1 MRSPVVF
8 VEGDEMMAEFSMEA
22 ERRAALLEKANA
34 LPRSPGV
41 YLMKDKADRV
51 IYVGKSRSLKNR
63 VSQYFQQGEKQ
74 VKTARMVSRVASFEY
89 ILTDTEMEALTLENS
104 LIKQYAP
111 KYNIRLKDAKAY
123 PYIKVTLDE
132 AYPRLI
138 MTRRRSNDKARY
150 FGPYSGTA
158 TVFSVIGTLQ
168 KTLGLPSCKRVFP
181 RDIGR
186 DRPCIYYQM
195 GQCAGLCTGEISR
208 EEHGRMIRLALDIL
222 RGSDKDARRAL
233 EEEMYRAADEER
245 FEAAAR
251 LRDSIAALDRLGER
265 QKVVASPD
273 ADQDVVALQCDEAY
287 SCLSV
292 FYIRSGRVT
301 DHEEFL
307 FTADQIADESA
318 IVSFL
323 CDLYTQRE
331 YIPREILLGLSL
343 GDEDVTLFGDY
354 VSRLAERKISVR
366 IPERGDKHKL
376 VGMVESNAAD
386 YIREYRRRA
395 ERDDAT
401 LIKLASLLAL
411 EVIPDRIEAYDISN
425 LGSEHITA
433 GMIVWANGGF
443 RRRDYRSFTIRGNDG
458 PDDYAAMREA
468 LSRRLAHL
476 GEGQFGDMPDLILLD
491 GGKGHVSTVRSLLE
505 ELGLDIP
512 VFGMVKD
519 SFHKTRAL
527 TDDHDEISIAREQA
541 VFGFVYRIQ
550 EEVHRYTVSRMQGA
564 KRKTLTTSSLEQIP
578 GIGPAKAKRLLAHF
592 GSIKRIRE
600 ASAEEIAAL
609 PGFGRRDAHA
619 ISSFFS
625 VEGHQ

>member
-1 MRSPVVF
+1 MPDRL
-8 VEGDEMMAEFSMEA
+8 AE
-22 ERRAALLEKANA
+22 LLEKANS

-63 VSQYFQQGEKQ
+63 VSQYFQQSEKNT
-74 VKTARMVSRVASFEY
+74 KTARMVSRVATFEY
-89 ILTDTEMEALTLENS
+89 ILTDTEIEALTLENS

-111 KYNIRLKDAKAY
+111 KYNIRLKDAKSY
-123 PYIKVTLDE
+123 PYIKVTTDE
-132 AYPRLI
+132 DYPRI
-138 MTRRRSNDKARY
+138 VMTRRRGSDKARY

-158 TVFSVIGTLQ
+158 MVFNVINTLH
-168 KTLGLPSCKRVFP
+168 KTLGLPSCKRSFP

-186 DRPCIYYQM
+186 DRPCLYYQM

-208 EEHGRMIRLALDIL
+208 EEHGRMIRCALDIL
-222 RGSDKDARRAL
+222 RGSDKEARREL
-233 EEEMYRAADEER
+233 EAQMYRAAEEER

-265 QKVVASPD
+265 QKVVAAPD
-273 ADQDVVALQCDEAY
+273 AEQDVIALWGDEAC

-318 IVSFL
+318 LVSFL
-323 CDLYTQRE
+323 CELYTKRE
-331 YIPREILLGLSL
+331 YIPRELLLGIQLD
-343 GDEDVTLFGDY
+343 DEDRAVLGEY
-354 VSRLAERKISVR
+354 IAQLAGRKVALR
-366 IPERGDKHKL
+366 IPERGTKHQL

-386 YIREYRRRA
+386 YVREYRRRT
-395 ERDDAT
+395 EKDDAT
-401 LIKLASLLAL
+401 LVKLASLLAL

-433 GMIVWANGGF
+433 GMIVWANGSF
-443 RRRDYRSFTIRGNDG
+443 RRRDYRTFTIRENDG

-476 GEGQFGDMPDLILLD
+476 GEGTFGETPDLILLD

-512 VFGMVKD
+512 VYGMVKD

-527 TDDHDEISIAREQA
+527 TDEHDEISIAREQA
-541 VFGFVYRIQ
+541 VFTFIYRIQ

-564 KRKTLTTSSLEQIP
+564 KRKTLTTSSLEKIP
-578 GIGPAKAKRLLAHF
+578 GIGPAKAKRLLAKF
-592 GSIKRIRE
+592 GSIKKIRE
-600 ASAEEIAAL
+600 ATPDEIAAVQ
-609 PGFGRRDAHA
+609 GMGKKDAEA
-619 ISSFFS
+619 IFAFFAK
-625 VEGHQ
+625 EEQE

>member
-1 MRSPVVF
+1 MPEDRL
-8 VEGDEMMAEFSMEA
+8 
-22 ERRAALLEKANA
+22 AALLEKANS

-63 VSQYFQQGEKQ
+63 VSQYFQQSEKNA
-74 VKTARMVSRVASFEY
+74 KTERMVSRVATFEY
-89 ILTDTEMEALTLENS
+89 ILTDTEIEALTLENS

-111 KYNIRLKDAKAY
+111 KYNIRLKDAKSY
-123 PYIKVTLDE
+123 PYIKVTTDE
-132 AYPRLI
+132 DYPRI
-138 MTRRRSNDKARY
+138 VMTRRRSNDKARY

-158 TVFSVIGTLQ
+158 MVFSVINTLH
-168 KTLGLPSCKRVFP
+168 KTLGLPSCKRSFP

-186 DRPCIYYQM
+186 DRPCLYYQM

-208 EEHGRMIRLALDIL
+208 EEHGRMIRCALDIL
-222 RGSDKDARRAL
+222 RGSDKEARREL
-233 EEEMYRAADEER
+233 EAQMYRAAEEER

-265 QKVVASPD
+265 QKVVAAPD
-273 ADQDVVALQCDEAY
+273 TEQDVIALWSDEAC

-307 FTADQIADESA
+307 FTADQIDDESA
-318 IVSFL
+318 LVSFL
-323 CDLYTQRE
+323 CELYTQRE
-331 YIPREILLGLSL
+331 YIPRELLLGIQLD
-343 GDEDVTLFGDY
+343 DEDRAVLSEY
-354 VSRLAERKISVR
+354 ISQLAFRKVALR
-366 IPERGDKHKL
+366 IPERGTKHQL

-386 YIREYRRRA
+386 YVREYRRRT
-395 ERDDAT
+395 EKDDAT
-401 LIKLASLLAL
+401 LVKLASLLAL

-433 GMIVWANGGF
+433 GMIVWANGSF
-443 RRRDYRSFTIRGNDG
+443 RRRDYRTFTIRGNDG

-476 GEGQFGDMPDLILLD
+476 GEGTFGETPDLILLD
-491 GGKGHVSTVRSLLE
+491 GGRGHVSTVRSLLE

-512 VFGMVKD
+512 VYGMVKD

-527 TDDHDEISIAREQA
+527 TDEHDEISIAREQA
-541 VFGFVYRIQ
+541 VFTFIYRIQ

-564 KRKTLTTSSLEQIP
+564 KRKTLTTSSLEKIP
-578 GIGPAKAKRLLAHF
+578 GIGPAKAKRLLAKF
-592 GSIKRIRE
+592 GSIKKIRE
-600 ASAEEIAAL
+600 ATPDEIAAV
-609 PGFGRRDAHA
+609 PGMGQKDAEA
-619 ISSFFS
+619 IFAFFAK
-625 VEGHQ
+625 EDDE

>member
-1 MRSPVVF
+1 MPEDRL
-8 VEGDEMMAEFSMEA
+8 
-22 ERRAALLEKANA
+22 AALLEKANS

-63 VSQYFQQGEKQ
+63 VSQYFQQSEKNA
-74 VKTARMVSRVASFEY
+74 KTERMVSRVATFEY
-89 ILTDTEMEALTLENS
+89 ILTDTEIEALTLENS

-111 KYNIRLKDAKAY
+111 KYNIRLKDAKSY
-123 PYIKVTLDE
+123 PYIKVTTDE
-132 AYPRLI
+132 DYPRI
-138 MTRRRSNDKARY
+138 VMTRRRSNDKARY

-158 TVFSVIGTLQ
+158 MVFSVINTLH
-168 KTLGLPSCKRVFP
+168 KTLGLPSCKRSFP

-186 DRPCIYYQM
+186 DRPCLYYQM

-208 EEHGRMIRLALDIL
+208 EEHGRMIRCALDIL
-222 RGSDKDARRAL
+222 RGSDKEARREL
-233 EEEMYRAADEER
+233 EAQMYRAAEEER

-265 QKVVASPD
+265 QKVVAAPD
-273 ADQDVVALQCDEAY
+273 TEQDVIALWSDEAC

-307 FTADQIADESA
+307 FTADQIDDESA
-318 IVSFL
+318 LVSFL
-323 CDLYTQRE
+323 CELYTKRE
-331 YIPREILLGLSL
+331 YIPRELLLGIQLD
-343 GDEDVTLFGDY
+343 DEDRAVLSEY
-354 VSRLAERKISVR
+354 ISQLAGRKVALR
-366 IPERGDKHKL
+366 IPERGTKHQL

-386 YIREYRRRA
+386 YVREYRRRT
-395 ERDDAT
+395 EKDDAT
-401 LIKLASLLAL
+401 LVKLASLLAL

-433 GMIVWANGGF
+433 GMIVWANGSF
-443 RRRDYRSFTIRGNDG
+443 RRRDYRTFTIRGNDG

-468 LSRRLAHL
+468 LSRRLGHL
-476 GEGQFGDMPDLILLD
+476 GEGTFGETPDLILLD
-491 GGKGHVSTVRSLLE
+491 GGRGHVSTVRSLLE

-512 VFGMVKD
+512 VYGMVKD

-527 TDDHDEISIAREQA
+527 TDEHDEISIAREQA
-541 VFGFVYRIQ
+541 VFTFIYRIQ

-564 KRKTLTTSSLEQIP
+564 KRKTLTTSSLEKIP
-578 GIGPAKAKRLLAHF
+578 GIGSAKAKRLLAKF
-592 GSIKRIRE
+592 GSIKKIRE
-600 ASAEEIAAL
+600 ATPDEIAAV
-609 PGFGRRDAHA
+609 PGMGQKDAEA
-619 ISSFFS
+619 IFAFFAK
-625 VEGHQ
+625 EDDE